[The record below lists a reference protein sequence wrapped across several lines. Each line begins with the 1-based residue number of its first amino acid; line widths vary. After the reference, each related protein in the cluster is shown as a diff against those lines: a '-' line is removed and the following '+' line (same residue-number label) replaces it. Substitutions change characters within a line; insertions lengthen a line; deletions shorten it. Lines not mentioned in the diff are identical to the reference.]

1 MRRLNVAEEI
11 WREYRRSRDE
21 KLKHELILNYLPL
34 VRYLAG
40 RLAVKLPPFISQED
54 LESYGLFGLLEA
66 VEKYNPDFGASFK
79 VYAYN
84 RIRGAIIDEIRKL
97 NWIPRTM
104 WQKIQ
109 NLNNARERLQSELG
123 EAFNNE
129 VLAEA
134 LGISLTELHKLSG
147 QANLLSFSSL
157 DETLPLA
164 DGEMLRWGDMVQ
176 DPASP
181 DPLEVIEKKEGRQ
194 LLVKSINELPEK
206 DRIVLSLYY
215 KEGLT
220 LKEIGKVLEVSES
233 RVCQLHTRALK
244 RLRKKL
250 DYTVCAPV

>member
-1 MRRLNVAEEI
+1 MNVAEEL

-21 KLKHELILNYLPL
+21 GIKHELILSYLPL

-40 RLAVKLPPFISQED
+40 RLAVKMPPFIGQED

-66 VEKYNPDFGASFK
+66 VEKYNPDLGASFK
-79 VYAYN
+79 AYAYS
-84 RIRGAIIDEIRKL
+84 RIRGAMIDEIRKL

-109 NLNNARERLQSELG
+109 HLNNTREKLQGELG
-123 EAFNNE
+123 EAFTNE
-129 VLAEA
+129 TLADA
-134 LGISLTELHKLSG
+134 MGISVTELHKLSG
-147 QANLLSFSSL
+147 QASLLSVSSL

-164 DGEMLRWGDMVQ
+164 DGEVMRWGDMVQ

-181 DPLEVIEKKEGRQ
+181 DPLEVIEKEEGRK

-220 LKEIGKVLEVSES
+220 LKEIGRVLKVSES

-244 RLRKKL
+244 RLRKMMEQAML
-250 DYTVCAPV
+250 SPA